1 VNVQDVTP
9 ILLLLLLGL
18 AFSMGTG
25 MVVFVGRLIKHKR
38 TVSQAEPEL
47 ASISG
52 CSPAPIQYLSRPTC
66 WLAVKSQS
74 LLAVQAAL
82 GLNNPTRCCWM
93 EGLERKLF
101 IAPPVKGWVLVVGSG
116 LPDPSEDVD
125 RCYRFVLHLS
135 RKLGQVQ
142 FFSLSRVLNHHAWVR
157 AEGGR
162 IVRAYAWAGRTIW
175 KQGARTAAEADLQ
188 VRCLEY
194 GEILERASFTQVDA
208 VTANVDKVPL
218 LAARWSLDPAGI
230 DEQVFEQERGIAGEP
245 SRRF

>member
-1 VNVQDVTP
+1 
-9 ILLLLLLGL
+9 
-18 AFSMGTG
+18 MGTG

-116 LPDPSEDVD
+116 LPDPSEDMD

-135 RKLGQVQ
+135 RKLGHVQ
-142 FFSLSRVLNHHAWVR
+142 FFSLNRVLNHHAWVR
-157 AEGGR
+157 ADGGR

-175 KQGARTAAEADLQ
+175 KQGTRTAAEADLK

-194 GEILERASFTQVDA
+194 GEMLERSSFEQVEA
-208 VTANVDKVPL
+208 LTANVDKVPL
-218 LAARWSLDPAGI
+218 LAAR
-230 DEQVFEQERGIAGEP
+230 
-245 SRRF
+245 

>member
-9 ILLLLLLGL
+9 ILLLLLLSL
-18 AFSMGTG
+18 AFSMGTA
-25 MVVFVGRLIKHKR
+25 VVLFVARLVKHKQR
-38 TVSQAEPEL
+38 AAQAEIEL
-47 ASISG
+47 SSIAG
-52 CSPAPIQYLSRPTC
+52 YTPAQIQYLNRPTC
-66 WLAVKSQS
+66 WLAVKSQN
-74 LLAVQAAL
+74 LLAVQAGL
-82 GLNNPTRCCWM
+82 GLNNPTPCCWM

-135 RKLGQVQ
+135 RKLGHVQ
-142 FFSLSRVLNHHAWVR
+142 LFSLNRVLNHHAWVR
-157 AEGGR
+157 ADGGR

-175 KQGARTAAEADLQ
+175 KQGTRTAAEADLK

-194 GEILERASFTQVDA
+194 GEMLERTSFEQVDA
-208 VTANVDKVPL
+208 LTANVDKVPL